1 MFVSFSFDHLN
12 DTLTFKTLDTK
23 KNTNNNLIGD
33 QLVVIP
39 QKILQI
45 EKKTQN
51 VETIENSIIFF
62 VLPRFKNTRKQLKL
76 KAI

>member
-45 EKKTQN
+45 EKKRKM
-51 VETIENSIIFF
+51 
-62 VLPRFKNTRKQLKL
+62 LKQLKTQ
-76 KAI
+76 